1 MSVATPRRRSRP
13 PTNGKSKRARQRQ
26 PAPQPP
32 PAGPAKALRL
42 IDCDVHHANR
52 KPEDLFPFLP
62 RHYVEYIKDF
72 GTMMPGVG
80 YTNMPGAGARQD
92 LWTDLDVNPSTVVDV
107 ARKRHLDA
115 YGIDIA
121 VLTGGPYA
129 AAVHPEAD
137 YAAAYCRAFNDWTL
151 ETWVAADPRFR
162 ASIHVSPADPAQAAS
177 EVDRLGPRP
186 ECVQV
191 MMPAGARMPYGN
203 RFYHPIYA
211 AAERHRLPVCVHFG
225 AEGAGVA
232 APPTAAGYPSYY
244 LEMRMARPQIAM
256 AHVVSLICEGVFERF
271 PGLKFLFIE
280 HDTFWVPGLMWHMD
294 ADWKAV
300 RDYTPWVKRLPSD
313 YIRQHIRFGSQPM
326 EQPPTAADL
335 KTFLAWLHADEILV
349 YASDYPH
356 WDWDEP
362 ATFLSGVDEDLRRRI
377 LVENA
382 KALYGF

>member
-1 MSVATPRRRSRP
+1 MSVAAPRRRTRP
-13 PTNGKSKRARQRQ
+13 AADGRSGRARQQQ
-26 PAPQPP
+26 PAPQTPP
-32 PAGPAKALRL
+32 PAKALRL
-42 IDCDVHHANR
+42 IDCDVHHTNR

-80 YTNMPGAGARQD
+80 YTNMPGNGARQD
-92 LWTDLDVNPSTVVDV
+92 LWTDTNVNPSTVVDV
-107 ARKRHLDA
+107 ARQKHLDA

-129 AAVHPEAD
+129 AAVHPDAD

-151 ETWVAADPRFR
+151 ATWVAADPRFR
-162 ASIHVSPADPAQAAS
+162 ASIHVSPGDPALAAA
-177 EVDRLGPRP
+177 EIDRLGPRP
-186 ECVQV
+186 DCVQV

-203 RFYHPIYA
+203 RAYHPIYA
-211 AAERHRLPVCVHFG
+211 AAERHRLPVCIHFG
-225 AEGAGVA
+225 AEGAGLA

-244 LEMRMARPQIAM
+244 LEMRMARPQVAM
-256 AHVVSLICEGVFERF
+256 AHVVSLICEGVFEKF
-271 PGLKFLFIE
+271 PNLKFLFIE

-300 RDYTPWVKRLPSD
+300 RDYTPWVKRLPSE

-326 EQPPTAADL
+326 EQPPTSADL
-335 KTFLAWLHADEILV
+335 KTFLAWLHADEVLV

-362 ATFLSGVDEDLRRRI
+362 ATFLSGVDEGLRKRI
-377 LVENA
+377 MVENA
-382 KALYGF
+382 QALYGF